1 MKPSQIASALN
12 VAITAHLPVMI
23 WGPAGVGKSEVAHQ
37 VADRRKVELRD
48 VRLANLDPTDI
59 KGFPVPDAKKG
70 VMTWLPADFMP
81 RTGKGILFFDELN
94 LADKMTQAS
103 CYQLMLTREVGN
115 YKLPPGWDIIAAGN
129 TEKDRAN
136 VTRMAGPL
144 ANRMVHLTFEP
155 DLPEWAAYAQS
166 IGVAAELVAFVRFKK
181 DLLHSFDANSK
192 EPAFPSPRSWVHLD
206 RLLKESA
213 KQQAAPD
220 VVDGLIDGTVGSG
233 AGIELRAFFDHIKD
247 LPTPEEVEADPS
259 GAPMPSK
266 ISARHAISL
275 RLASAATPAN
285 LPKFLKYM
293 SRMQSQEMEVLF
305 VRDAGNTNPAIRTT
319 QTYRDWTVANC
330 DVVL

>member
-1 MKPSQIASALN
+1 MKPSQVTSALN
-12 VAITAHLPVMI
+12 IAIATHLPAML
-23 WGPAGVGKSEVAHQ
+23 WGPAGVGKSEIVAQ
-37 VADRRKVELRD
+37 VAARRKVELRD

-59 KGFPVPDAKKG
+59 KGFPMPDAKKG

-81 RTGKGILFFDELN
+81 KTGKGILFFDELN

-115 YKLPPGWDIIAAGN
+115 YKLPAGWDIVAAGN
-129 TEKDRAN
+129 TERDRAN

-144 ANRMVHLTFEP
+144 ANRMIHLDFEA
-155 DLPEWAAYAQS
+155 DLPEWAAYARS
-166 IGVAAELVAFVRFKK
+166 IGVADELIAFLRFKK

-192 EPAFPSPRSWVHLD
+192 DPAFPSPRSWVHLD

-213 KQQAAPD
+213 AQQAGND
-220 VVDGLIDGTVGSG
+220 VIDGLIDGTVGSG

-247 LPTPEEVEADPS
+247 LPTPAEVEASPTTV
-259 GAPMPSK
+259 PVPTK
-266 ISARHAISL
+266 ISARHAIAL
-275 RLASAATPAN
+275 QLALAATPAN

-305 VRDAGNTNPAIRTT
+305 VRDAGNTNHAIRTT
-319 QTYRDWTVANC
+319 QAYRDWSVTNH